1 MYDFWEQTISE
12 TRSED
17 YNEITILS
25 NYIESIEF
33 IEPNIDYEGWLE
45 SIQHLESNI
54 STIIHSTDEDATL
67 FFDTCVR
74 SIDDEYFDLY
84 TSIDKY
90 ESDVRMEMSFYSNE
104 LFDVLSDHQLE
115 YVQLSNEIHLLKN
128 EITPQHPHNYDN
140 VHINRYISIGS
151 YYRFVVY
158 RHVLVVEFNAQP
170 LETRKLENH
179 PSIYDKTILYKRTK
193 NYRRV

>member
-67 FFDTCVR
+67 FFDT
-74 SIDDEYFDLY
+74 IDDEYFDLY

-115 YVQLSNEIHLLKN
+115 YDQLSNEIHQLK
-128 EITPQHPHNYDN
+128 TRLHL
-140 VHINRYISIGS
+140 SILIIMIM
-151 YYRFVVY
+151 F
-158 RHVLVVEFNAQP
+158 
-170 LETRKLENH
+170 
-179 PSIYDKTILYKRTK
+179 ILI
-193 NYRRV
+193 VI